1 MNLND
6 KKVEKIILH
15 AGNTSK
21 PYTNGSRVF
30 FHFQTKIAGDGK
42 ILDDSRK
49 LGKPME
55 LVLGKKFKLEIWEA
69 IVQTMSIN
77 EVSRFS
83 VDKSLVTSYPF
94 VSKTLREAGLP
105 KEAKRHH
112 CCGVSLQN
120 EGVGYRDLN
129 ELIKVPKD
137 LEFTIELLKVE
148 SPEEYQKESWQL
160 DEDEKVQRVSK
171 LKTEGNDLYNAKKYD
186 AAVDKYSEALGM
198 LEQLM
203 LKEKPGDEEWLVLQN
218 MKIPLLL
225 NFSQC
230 KLIQSDYYT
239 VIEHCSTVLKSEPD
253 NVKALF
259 RRGKAHIGA
268 WNPKEA
274 KEDLER
280 AAKLNPSLSAVIS
293 EELRKL
299 EMMERQ
305 KDKEDAIKLKGKLL
319 A

>member
-1 MNLND
+1 MDFNG
-6 KKVEKIILH
+6 KKIEKKILH
-15 AGNTSK
+15 AGTAVK
-21 PYTNGSRVF
+21 PYTNGTKVF
-30 FHFQTKIAGDGK
+30 FHFQTKLSDDNK
-42 ILDDSRK
+42 IIDDSRK

-55 LVLGKKFKLEIWEA
+55 LVLGKKFKLEVWEA

-77 EVSRFS
+77 EVACFS
-83 VDKSLVTSYPF
+83 VDKSLVASYPF
-94 VSKTLREAGLP
+94 VSKTLREAHLP

-120 EGVGYRDLN
+120 EGIGYQDLN

-137 LEFTIELLKVE
+137 LEFTIEILKVE
-148 SPEEYQKESWQL
+148 SPEEYQKESWQM

-171 LKTEGNDLYNAKKYD
+171 LRTEGNDLYNAKKYD
-186 AAVDKYSEALGM
+186 EAVEKYSEALGM

-203 LKEKPGDEEWLVLQN
+203 LKEKPGDEEWLALQS

-230 KLIQSDYYT
+230 KLIQNDYYM
-239 VIEHCSTVLKSEPD
+239 VIEHCSSVLKSEPN

-274 KEDLER
+274 REDLEKT
-280 AAKLNPSLSAVIS
+280 AKLDPKLSTVVI
-293 EELRKL
+293 EELKRL
-299 EMMERQ
+299 EKMEKQ
-305 KDKEDAIKLKGKLL
+305 KDREDASKLKGKLL